1 MGIAVPIAILY
12 SLGHLVYA
20 PAVVVGTFLNA
31 PSDIPGSLK
40 RKVYAILISIL
51 LTTAIAGIIL
61 FSKPYLPLLI
71 LSLAV
76 ISFAVSL
83 LSVYGF
89 RASLVSFSGLLAMVI
104 AFAITKETPYE
115 ILVQLSLMA
124 LGGLWYLAVSFIFQK
139 LAPKKD
145 QNQLL
150 SDTLYLIGT
159 YLKLRAKLLTKEA
172 KRDERLKKVFVLQNQ
187 INDKHETLREALLTA
202 RKRSGHSHYEEKQL
216 LILISSI
223 KIFELIE
230 AKHLDY
236 RMIDD
241 IFGQRKEFL
250 KASKD
255 GYDSAD
261 EERNLGSPMYSP
273 ILKYPREELISS
285 FTSSCG
291 ENATSSKFVFAV

>member
-1 MGIAVPIAILY
+1 LKEKLKQLELFVKSSNFDRGIRIGVGIAVPIAILY
-12 SLGHLVYA
+12 FLGHLVYA

-31 PSDIPGSLK
+31 PSDIPGSVK

-71 LSLAV
+71 LALAV

-139 LAPKKD
+139 LAPKK
-145 QNQLL
+145 
-150 SDTLYLIGT
+150 
-159 YLKLRAKLLTKEA
+159 
-172 KRDERLKKVFVLQNQ
+172 
-187 INDKHETLREALLTA
+187 
-202 RKRSGHSHYEEKQL
+202 
-216 LILISSI
+216 I
-223 KIFELIE
+223 KINYYQTRFISL
-230 AKHLDY
+230 A
-236 RMIDD
+236 
-241 IFGQRKEFL
+241 
-250 KASKD
+250 
-255 GYDSAD
+255 
-261 EERNLGSPMYSP
+261 P
-273 ILKYPREELISS
+273 I
-285 FTSSCG
+285 
-291 ENATSSKFVFAV
+291 